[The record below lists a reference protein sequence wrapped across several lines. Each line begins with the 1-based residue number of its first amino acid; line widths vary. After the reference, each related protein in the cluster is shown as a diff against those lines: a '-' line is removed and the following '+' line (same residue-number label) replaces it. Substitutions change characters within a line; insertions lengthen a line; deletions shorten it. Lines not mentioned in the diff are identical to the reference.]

1 MLCLMRTGKAMVKEA
16 SIIAWT
22 LNKQISQ
29 ENGVLFR
36 KPKLENV
43 ARKGLSG
50 EILIAWRMHHI
61 LR

>member
-1 MLCLMRTGKAMVKEA
+1 MRTGKAMVKEA
-16 SIIAWT
+16 PIIAWT

-29 ENGVLFR
+29 ENGALIR

-50 EILIAWRMHHI
+50 EILIAWTMHHI